1 MLIAL
6 EGIDGAGKSTVAREL
21 EAQLRSA
28 DIDARCVDKKLAGA
42 VRPEIRAR
50 AAQLRSLIWE
60 ADAPADPFG
69 ATHWILLLASWYSA
83 LDRIQPLFTE
93 HDGLIVIADGWY
105 YRNIAKTIIRAG
117 AEEAWLDS
125 LFFSAAAPDRV
136 VLLDVD
142 PQVAWARGPALFTDT
157 ELGRWDGYEGPAEEA
172 FCTYQS
178 RVRDELLRMGKDR
191 GWAHYAPVGDRP
203 PAEVAAAI
211 VDQVLADVQR
221 AGPVRGAGGE
231 PAMERSA

>member
-21 EAQLRSA
+21 ETQLRSA
-28 DIDARCVDKKLAGA
+28 AIDARCVDKKLAGA
-42 VRPEIRAR
+42 VRPEIQAR
-50 AAQLRSLIWE
+50 AAELRSLIWE

-93 HDGLIVIADGWY
+93 NDGLIVIADGWY
-105 YRNIAKTIIRAG
+105 YRNIAKTIIRAE
-117 AEEAWLDS
+117 AEETWLES
-125 LFFSAAAPDRV
+125 LFSSAAAPDRV

-142 PQVAWARGPALFTDT
+142 PQVAWARAPALFSDT
-157 ELGRWDGYEGPAEEA
+157 ELGRWDGYEGPAEES

-178 RVRDELLRMGKDR
+178 CVREELLRMGRDR
-191 GWAHYAPVGDRP
+191 GWIHYAPIGDRP
-203 PAEVAAAI
+203 PGEVAAAI
-211 VDQVLADVQR
+211 IERVLGDVQQER
-221 AGPVRGAGGE
+221 TSRGADGA
-231 PAMERSA
+231 AMERSA